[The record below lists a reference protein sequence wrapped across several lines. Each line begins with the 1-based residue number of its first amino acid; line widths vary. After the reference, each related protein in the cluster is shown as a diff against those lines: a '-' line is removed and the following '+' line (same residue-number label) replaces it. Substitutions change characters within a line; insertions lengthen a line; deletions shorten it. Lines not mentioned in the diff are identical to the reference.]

1 MKVLVFSDSHRS
13 LREMR
18 RAVEDETPDYVIHLG
33 DLEEDAQLL
42 SQEYP
47 SLPVC
52 SVPGNCD
59 GWTTHPLQKLVDYG
73 GRRVLLSHGP
83 IWGVKGGYGG
93 AIAAG
98 RKAGA
103 DVVLFGHTHIPYC
116 QQLEDGM
123 WAMNPGSSRQS
134 YGLILIDGEALLC
147 RLSGESRS

>member
-13 LREMR
+13 LLEMR
-18 RAVEDETPDYVIHLG
+18 RAVEGEKPDHVIHLG

-47 SLPVC
+47 GLPVC

-59 GWTTHPLQKLVDYG
+59 GWTTHPLQRLVRYG
-73 GRRVLLSHGP
+73 GCQLLLSHGH
-83 IWGVKGGYGG
+83 IWGVKGGYGA

-103 DVVLFGHTHIPYC
+103 DAVLFGHTHVPYC
-116 QQLEDGM
+116 QRLEDGL
-123 WAMNPGSSRQS
+123 WVLNPGSSRRS
-134 YGLILIDGEALLC
+134 YGLILIEGEELRCSL
-147 RLSGESRS
+147 RGEG